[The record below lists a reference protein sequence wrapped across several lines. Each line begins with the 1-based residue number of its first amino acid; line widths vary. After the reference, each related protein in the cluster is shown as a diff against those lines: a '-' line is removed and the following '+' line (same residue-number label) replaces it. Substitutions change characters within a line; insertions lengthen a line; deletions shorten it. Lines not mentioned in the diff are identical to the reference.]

1 MTFQI
6 IVQIILLGVALSMD
20 AFAVSIANGLIY
32 QDINKKK
39 ALFIALVFGLMQGL
53 MPLIGYW
60 LVELVE
66 FLVNGAGANAGNIM
80 SAVVTWV
87 AFTLLLFIGGKMII
101 EGILSLRK
109 PQEEKIARLFSY
121 KEVLLFGVATSI
133 DALGS
138 GIAGSDYVTAS
149 YDASTDSTTIAL
161 VDSRITSSSVLT
173 STSTKLT
180 REQDVYGAIQAATGG
195 TTIPAQNPSV
205 CTASTPCALVAEY
218 NSTNSAMEL
227 HWRTMATASDNGGAC
242 GDAAGTGCNASNNP
256 GA

>member
-6 IVQIILLGVALSMD
+6 IIQIILLGIALSMD
-20 AFAVSIANGLIY
+20 AFAVSITDGLIY

-66 FLVNGAGANAGNIM
+66 VLINGAGVNAGNIM
-80 SAVVTWV
+80 STVVTWT
-87 AFTLLLFIGGKMII
+87 AFVLLLFIGGKMII

-109 PQEEKIARLFSY
+109 PQEEKIVRLFSY

-138 GIAGSDYVTAS
+138 GVALHSGLSNNI
-149 YDASTDSTTIAL
+149 TIFIHVSIIICITFVISL
-161 VDSRITSSSVLT
+161 VGVLLGGKIEKLFKGKTEITSIVG
-173 STSTKLT
+173 
-180 REQDVYGAIQAATGG
+180 GAILILLAVWIIISHYTG
-195 TTIPAQNPSV
+195 
-205 CTASTPCALVAEY
+205 L
-218 NSTNSAMEL
+218 
-227 HWRTMATASDNGGAC
+227 
-242 GDAAGTGCNASNNP
+242 
-256 GA
+256 